1 MRGRVHVWGF
11 VGFVGWVLFP
21 WVLWSMLSGPRHL
34 LSALALGM
42 YVGPVVVDPPVLLL
56 CFSFVCVCVGGFLV
70 SFVLP
75 LGFGFVVSLGLFR
88 PVGSAGVGG
97 ASLVD

>member
-1 MRGRVHVWGF
+1 MPEF
-11 VGFVGWVLFP
+11 
-21 WVLWSMLSGPRHL
+21 
-34 LSALALGM
+34 ALAGS
-42 YVGPVVVDPPVLLL
+42 V
-56 CFSFVCVCVGGFLV
+56 FSFIVSFVRPLGGFLV

-88 PVGSAGVGG
+88 PIGSAGVGG